1 MQSYPL
7 FPSFGPRTFER
18 LEVQP
23 GVGPLAQ
30 AGYSVVDSKTGRFLV
45 FFFFFQV

>member
-23 GVGPLAQ
+23 GVGPLAK
-30 AGYSVVDSKTGRFLV
+30 AGYSVVEPGSNSHLIPKPVAF
-45 FFFFFQV
+45 